1 MTDDMIERVAR
12 SITEV
17 LRAKGASSRMMD
29 AGKDAA
35 RAAIKAMREPT
46 EAMLSEGCIV
56 PIFIEL
62 NKEAWTVPSKPETVD
77 IWQNMI
83 DAALK

>member
-46 EAMLSEGCIV
+46 EAMLKAGPPFPYMDKDV
-56 PIFIEL
+56 W
-62 NKEAWTVPSKPETVD
+62 KA
-77 IWQNMI
+77 MI
-83 DAALK
+83 DAALGEKP